1 MTNYL
6 FLQIPVLRYI
16 LQESITVV
24 LVIHA
29 TTVMLK
35 PVADN
40 QIIHFQHHVVTGNL
54 VENFLGDFYLGSLV
68 FHNHPGGEVT
78 PVKHRVTAFL
88 CTVQLYLHL
97 ICHQCLRIAF
107 VSKKKVDEVLPHPF
121 FGRQGDITTAD
132 YIENNIFP
140 FLAAILASNAGRFN
154 DNIYYICK
162 LNNGSRLSGTQI

>member
-1 MTNYL
+1 M
-6 FLQIPVLRYI
+6 
-16 LQESITVV
+16 
-24 LVIHA
+24 LVIYAA
-29 TTVMLK
+29 TIMLK

-40 QIIHFQHHVVTGNL
+40 QIIHFQHHVVAGNL
-54 VENFLGDFYLGSLV
+54 VENLLGDFYFGRLV

-78 PVKHRVTAFL
+78 PIKHRITAFL
-88 CTVQLYLHL
+88 CTIQLYLHF
-97 ICHQCLRIAF
+97 ICHKRLRIPL

-121 FGRQGDITTAD
+121 FGRQSNITTTD